1 MGRDRIP
8 SLTLD
13 QPSAEGIE
21 GQPLHNGVDT
31 RTIQR
36 PAKPVLPKDLPKALG
51 YLGDQDLDRLLGAT
65 ISEVK
70 RRGRLPPSFNANSSK
85 AAIGSREPIP
95 KRSSPTDAPS
105 RRRQN
110 QNAPPSLARGQI
122 NAVRAAFKAGITPSR
137 IARQFG
143 LTQSDVRRALT
154 ADEA

>member
-1 MGRDRIP
+1 VGRDRIP
-8 SLTLD
+8 HPTLD

-21 GQPLHNGVDT
+21 GQPHHNSVDT
-31 RTIQR
+31 PTIHR
-36 PAKPVLPKDLPKALG
+36 AAKPVLPKDLPKALG
-51 YLGDQDLDRLLGAT
+51 YLDDQDLDRLLGAA
-65 ISEVK
+65 INEAK
-70 RRGRLPPSFNANSSK
+70 RRGRLPPSLDANSPK
-85 AAIGSREPIP
+85 AAIGSRESIP
-95 KRSSPTDAPS
+95 KGSPPAEAPS

-110 QNAPPSLARGQI
+110 QNAPPSLTRGQI